1 MGYRSNVH
9 IAVAFDNADT
19 LREVM
24 AVYAM
29 NPLVQECNTAID
41 WEIKND
47 TILYFSAEDSK
58 WYEGYEDVQAYEH
71 MLSVAEMFHKER
83 GIEVA
88 YYFVRIGEDIDDIEI
103 KQQDDGDGSLIEM
116 LWDNIQIIRRVDIN
130 F

>member
-1 MGYRSNVH
+1 MGYRSDVC
-9 IAVAFDNADT
+9 IAVAFGNADT

-29 NPLVQECNTAID
+29 NPLVQEYNTAID

-47 TILYFSAEDSK
+47 TILYFSAEHSK
-58 WYEGYEDVQAYEH
+58 WYDGYEEVQAYEH
-71 MLSVAEMFHKER
+71 MLSVANMFNQER

-88 YYFVRIGEDIDDIEI
+88 YYFVRIGEDPDDIEI

-116 LWDNIQIIRRVDIN
+116 LWDKIQITRRVDIN